1 MIFQRHR
8 SRARR
13 GGVPTT
19 CRSFEISLVARIP
32 STLPRASFAMS
43 HAWRS
48 LLFGLEGWRH
58 FLKSGYDAAAKSF
71 DNACFERDLRGRV
84 FVITGANQGIGLETA
99 RRLAL
104 QRASVHMVC
113 RDAARGEAALSELR
127 DEVRAAGK
135 GDGDALRLSVLDVS
149 DQRAVRAFCAD
160 YVASGAPVHA
170 LVNNAGCMIHERTH
184 TEEGVETNYATNT
197 LGAWA
202 LIEGLL
208 PALRRTGRADVV
220 GAEGA
225 NSSLVGDAR
234 VIFVASAGALT
245 ERLETTDVE
254 MCPPR
259 AFDGTRQYAKNKR
272 QQLALVER
280 WARAEPDVGFFAMH
294 PGWADTA
301 ALRAAMPA
309 FRDAL
314 AAKLRTP
321 REGADTVAWLCVA
334 SRDDLK
340 SGGFYL
346 DRKIVSPHL
355 GWGAGTRH
363 EASATDALVDTLG
376 RALERALGARANE
389 KRAGD
394 DRIGN
399 ARDERC

>member
-1 MIFQRHR
+1 
-8 SRARR
+8 
-13 GGVPTT
+13 
-19 CRSFEISLVARIP
+19 
-32 STLPRASFAMS
+32 MS

-84 FVITGANQGIGLETA
+84 FVVTGANQGIGLETA

-127 DEVRAAGK
+127 AEVRAAGK

-160 YVASGAPVHA
+160 YLASGEPIHA

-184 TEEGVETNYATNT
+184 TEEGVETNFATNT

-202 LIEGLL
+202 LTEGLL
-208 PALRRTGRADVV
+208 PALRRTGRDGRPGSRPA
-220 GAEGA
+220 AA
-225 NSSLVGDAR
+225 DAR

-245 ERLETTDVE
+245 ERLETADVE
-254 MCPPR
+254 MSPPR

-280 WARAEPDVGFFAMH
+280 WARVEPDVGFYAMH

-321 REGADTVAWLCVA
+321 KEGADTVAWLCVA
-334 SRDDLK
+334 PRDAVK

-346 DRKIVSPHL
+346 DRKIVSSHL
-355 GWGAGTRH
+355 GWGAGTKY
-363 EASATDALVDTLG
+363 EASATDALVETLG
-376 RALERALGARANE
+376 RVLERARDAG
-389 KRAGD
+389 RAG
-394 DRIGN
+394 N
-399 ARDERC
+399 AP

>member
-1 MIFQRHR
+1 MGAHR
-8 SRARR
+8 GS
-13 GGVPTT
+13 P
-19 CRSFEISLVARIP
+19 
-32 STLPRASFAMS
+32 
-43 HAWRS
+43 
-48 LLFGLEGWRH
+48 
-58 FLKSGYDAAAKSF
+58 
-71 DNACFERDLRGRV
+71 
-84 FVITGANQGIGLETA
+84 
-99 RRLAL
+99 
-104 QRASVHMVC
+104 
-113 RDAARGEAALSELR
+113 
-127 DEVRAAGK
+127 
-135 GDGDALRLSVLDVS
+135 
-149 DQRAVRAFCAD
+149 
-160 YVASGAPVHA
+160 
-170 LVNNAGCMIHERTH
+170 
-184 TEEGVETNYATNT
+184 
-197 LGAWA
+197 
-202 LIEGLL
+202 

-340 SGGFYL
+340 SGGFTWTGKSSHRIS
-346 DRKIVSPHL
+346 DGARVL
-355 GWGAGTRH
+355 GTKRRRRTRWSTRSDARWHARSALARTKNAPAMIESGTPGTR
-363 EASATDALVDTLG
+363 DADY
-376 RALERALGARANE
+376 A
-389 KRAGD
+389 
-394 DRIGN
+394 
-399 ARDERC
+399 

>member
-1 MIFQRHR
+1 
-8 SRARR
+8 
-13 GGVPTT
+13 
-19 CRSFEISLVARIP
+19 
-32 STLPRASFAMS
+32 MS

-58 FLKSGYDAAAKSF
+58 FLKSGYDAAAKVF

-184 TEEGVETNYATNT
+184 TEEGVETNFATNT

-202 LIEGLL
+202 LTEGLL

-254 MCPPR
+254 MCPPAR
-259 AFDGTRQYAKNKR
+259 STARDSTPRTNDNSWRSSSDG
-272 QQLALVER
+272 L
-280 WARAEPDVGFFAMH
+280 AEPDVGFFAMH

-334 SRDDLK
+334 SR
-340 SGGFYL
+340 
-346 DRKIVSPHL
+346 
-355 GWGAGTRH
+355 T
-363 EASATDALVDTLG
+363 T
-376 RALERALGARANE
+376 
-389 KRAGD
+389 
-394 DRIGN
+394 
-399 ARDERC
+399 

>member
-1 MIFQRHR
+1 
-8 SRARR
+8 
-13 GGVPTT
+13 
-19 CRSFEISLVARIP
+19 
-32 STLPRASFAMS
+32 MS

-184 TEEGVETNYATNT
+184 TEEGVETNFATNT

-202 LIEGLL
+202 LTEGLL

-254 MCPPR
+254 MCPPPRVRRHETVRQEQTTTAGARR
-259 AFDGTRQYAKNKR
+259 AMGSRGTRRGVFRHAPGLGGYRRAPRRHAGVPRRPRGKVTNAER
-272 QQLALVER
+272 GRGHRRVVMRRVEGR
-280 WARAEPDVGFFAMH
+280 
-294 PGWADTA
+294 
-301 ALRAAMPA
+301 
-309 FRDAL
+309 
-314 AAKLRTP
+314 
-321 REGADTVAWLCVA
+321 
-334 SRDDLK
+334 
-340 SGGFYL
+340 
-346 DRKIVSPHL
+346 RKIRRVLPGPENRLAQHL

>member
-1 MIFQRHR
+1 
-8 SRARR
+8 
-13 GGVPTT
+13 
-19 CRSFEISLVARIP
+19 
-32 STLPRASFAMS
+32 MS

-84 FVITGANQGIGLETA
+84 FVVTGANQGIGLETA

-127 DEVRAAGK
+127 AEVRAAGK

-160 YVASGAPVHA
+160 YLASGEPIHA

-184 TEEGVETNYATNT
+184 TEEGVETNFATNT

-202 LIEGLL
+202 LTEGLL
-208 PALRRTGRADVV
+208 PALRRTGRDDRPDGRPA
-220 GAEGA
+220 AA
-225 NSSLVGDAR
+225 DAR
-234 VIFVASAGALT
+234 VVFVSSAGALT
-245 ERLETTDVE
+245 ERLETADVE
-254 MCPPR
+254 MSPPR

-280 WARAEPDVGFFAMH
+280 WARLEPDVGFYAMH

-334 SRDDLK
+334 PRDAVT

-346 DRKIVSPHL
+346 DRKIVSSHL
-355 GWGAGTRH
+355 GWGAGTKY
-363 EASATDALVDTLG
+363 EASATDALVETLG
-376 RALERALGARANE
+376 RVLERALGE
-389 KRAGD
+389 KK
-394 DRIGN
+394 N
-399 ARDERC
+399 